1 MKALKQGKYPYS
13 KIIIYYVLIIGLV
26 NAFALEFISVLM
38 FKNET
43 LVEVPFIF
51 LVFSFFIT
59 TSPAFIF
66 LSIWLCYKKYVFHQI
81 NDIYSLMKKS
91 LFSFMVYLFFNLMIV
106 WEKFVY
112 SKANI
117 IFIGISI
124 VLFVLL
130 STLTLYQILPK
141 TGKYHHQKR
150 HRAKIKHRNK
160 IRHALSPNQ
169 DTVPEENLVS
179 ESILKENEIQSFNF
193 SEFYCGFKSKFL
205 NPTTME
211 NDPYPTVK
219 VILSFL
225 VLGSAMSAILFTLLS
240 AFLALLIFA
249 LIYMIALI
257 MNEILTGLIIIL
269 VFLAYAF
276 AIGFSIALLPNL
288 IISLILSSKK
298 VYLKTAYDYTYLFII
313 GHIASILQLLILLP
327 LYRPI
332 LQKYNLFNS
341 YSSVI
346 ILIFIESIIV
356 GISAVIVS
364 RFALPKAKQ
373 NETTYFQNWSEK

>member
-13 KIIIYYVLIIGLV
+13 KIIIYYVLITGLV
-26 NAFALEFISVLM
+26 NAFALASISVLM

-66 LSIWLCYKKYVFHQI
+66 LSIWFCYKKYVFHQI

-112 SKANI
+112 LKANI

-141 TGKYHHQKR
+141 TGKYHHQKQ
-150 HRAKIKHRNK
+150 HRAKIKYRNK

-169 DTVPEENLVS
+169 DTIPEENLVS
-179 ESILKENEIQSFNF
+179 KSILKEKEVQSFNF
-193 SEFYCGFKSKFL
+193 SDFFHGSKNKFL
-205 NPTTME
+205 NPTTMK
-211 NDPYPTVK
+211 NGKYPYIR
-219 VILSFL
+219 VILEFL
-225 VLGSAMSAILFTLLS
+225 LFGGAIGGIVVSIISVVLLPVIILAIIGGIILGTIPSL
-240 AFLALLIFA
+240 
-249 LIYMIALI
+249 
-257 MNEILTGLIIIL
+257 LTGI
-269 VFLAYAF
+269 FLAYKRVCLANKYDYFYIFLVGYIATFIHRLIPEDIFVGTILEYVFMGGLKMKDFLENVF
-276 AIGFSIALLPNL
+276 AIILANM
-288 IISLILSSKK
+288 IYSLIGG
-298 VYLKTAYDYTYLFII
+298 VT
-313 GHIASILQLLILLP
+313 
-327 LYRPI
+327 
-332 LQKYNLFNS
+332 
-341 YSSVI
+341 
-346 ILIFIESIIV
+346 
-356 GISAVIVS
+356 AVILGHHI
-364 RFALPKAKQ
+364 LPRSKDIQ
-373 NETTYFQNWSEK
+373 

>member
-26 NAFALEFISVLM
+26 NAFALAFISVLM

-66 LSIWLCYKKYVFHQI
+66 LSIWFCYKKYVFHQI

-130 STLTLYQILPK
+130 STFTFYQILPK
-141 TGKYHHQKR
+141 TEKYYHQKR

-160 IRHALSPNQ
+160 IRHALSPNR
-169 DTVPEENLVS
+169 DTIPEENLVS
-179 ESILKENEIQSFNF
+179 KSILKENEIKPFDLQHSLFNLTKEKNNK
-193 SEFYCGFKSKFL
+193 SNYPRLMVLLMYTQYGGSIGGFLLVIAGFIYL
-205 NPTTME
+205 FIEE
-211 NDPYPTVK
+211 NNSIFFQYID
-219 VILSFL
+219 
-225 VLGSAMSAILFTLLS
+225 LGSFIIS
-240 AFLALLIFA
+240 
-249 LIYMIALI
+249 Y
-257 MNEILTGLIIIL
+257 LIIGFL
-269 VFLAYAF
+269 VFLAAGIIG
-276 AIGFSIALLPNL
+276 AIPAILTGAYIALFKIYLRSVWHYIHIFIVGFL
-288 IISLILSSKK
+288 FSSLIFREWWIGLIGGISSI
-298 VYLKTAYDYTYLFII
+298 II
-313 GHIASILQLLILLP
+313 G
-327 LYRPI
+327 Y
-332 LQKYNLFNS
+332 
-341 YSSVI
+341 V
-346 ILIFIESIIV
+346 V
-356 GISAVIVS
+356 V
-364 RFALPKAKQ
+364 PK
-373 NETTYFQNWSEK
+373 SEKDNGEDW